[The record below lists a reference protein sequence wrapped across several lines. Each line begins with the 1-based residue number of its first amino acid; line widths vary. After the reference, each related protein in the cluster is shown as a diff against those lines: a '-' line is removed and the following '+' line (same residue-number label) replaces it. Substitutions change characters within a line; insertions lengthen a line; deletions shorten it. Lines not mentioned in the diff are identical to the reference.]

1 MHMWKAI
8 KFSKNSKA
16 VKYYVYVLSNWRMHR
31 LSQYFDI
38 PTQMNA
44 LVFRSLQSF
53 TLICFDR
60 DKNSQV
66 TISSV
71 TDRSDSVNSSYRC
84 FNKRGSKTQRNSPGR
99 HGLGKS
105 SRVDFHLLGGGNN
118 GWTMRGRVCHM
129 TMFIVRK
136 ISCFLL
142 VKKA

>member
-1 MHMWKAI
+1 MHRWKAI

-60 DKNSQV
+60 DKNSQI

-71 TDRSDSVNSSYRC
+71 TDCSDSVNSSYRC
-84 FNKRGSKTQRNSPGR
+84 FNKRCSKTHRNSPGR

-105 SRVDFHLLGGGNN
+105 SRVDLHLLGGGNN